1 MTFACNVEKP
11 EVGIKPDFFFLLTAL
26 GSSKPSDSSADVDL
40 SVCGINYCPAVP
52 EPANKSAEAAEAA
65 EDPNSDN
72 FSAAKSDIYKYA
84 AVCLACSILSAI
96 IVAVLVDPLS
106 K

>member
-11 EVGIKPDFFFLLTAL
+11 EVGIKPDFFLLPAL

-52 EPANKSAEAAEAA
+52 EPANKSAEAA